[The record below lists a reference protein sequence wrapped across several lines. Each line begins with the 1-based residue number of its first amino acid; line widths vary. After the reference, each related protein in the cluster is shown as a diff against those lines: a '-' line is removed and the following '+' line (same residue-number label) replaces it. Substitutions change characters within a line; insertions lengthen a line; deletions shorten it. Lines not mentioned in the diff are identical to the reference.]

1 MPGSVLCERV
11 RAQVSLQ
18 LDGELSEL
26 EARMLDAHL
35 VRCADCSAYAHN
47 VRSFTQT
54 VRAAP
59 LESPSVPVVVHR
71 PRKALLG
78 RFQVAATAALA
89 LVAVGIASQLAP
101 ARPQSVAL
109 TEPGVVTQFQTRFEL
124 EQELAIIELVRTRT
138 ATSSSAYML

>member
-1 MPGSVLCERV
+1 MRASVVCERV

-47 VRSFTQT
+47 VRSFTHEL
-54 VRAAP
+54 RAAP
-59 LESPSVPVVVHR
+59 LESPSLPVVVDR
-71 PRKALLG
+71 ARWAILG
-78 RFQVAATAALA
+78 RFQVAATVALA
-89 LVAVGIASQLAP
+89 IAAVGIASQLAP
-101 ARPQSVAL
+101 TSPQSPARA
-109 TEPGVVTQFQTRFEL
+109 ESGAIRQFQTRPEL